1 MKDAQTLR
9 ETLRR
14 IDGRGYK
21 AYKEL
26 QGTYVFEAF
35 TLFIDHVQG
44 DPFAQPSRLRV
55 RVDRTASGFDTS
67 FTSGPS
73 RTVAL
78 CDYLTRLFSRTA
90 RRVTKGIR
98 GTGKGGLILIDTP
111 AQEILPRTAMSV
123 TDNHVEAR
131 FFLGLPA
138 FGRRIAGR
146 DAMEMLLSELPAI
159 ATEALFFKED
169 RRAALTAHVECC
181 EDADALREK
190 LSALNRVAFLA
201 NGALLPRA
209 SGIDPRPLG
218 SRAIP
223 FSSPATLRMEVELP
237 NRGKVTGMGIP
248 EGVTLIVGGGFH
260 GKSTLL
266 NALELGVYNH
276 IPGDGRE
283 LVVTRPDAL
292 KIRAADGRS
301 ISGTDISP
309 FINNLPFGRSTTA
322 FHTQNAS
329 GSTSQAAGICE
340 GIEAGARLLLLDE
353 DTSATNFMIRD
364 EKMQHLV
371 ASENEPIT
379 PFIDRVKEFHDSQG
393 VSTILVMGGSGDYFA
408 TADHVIQMTD
418 YAPEDVT
425 EKAHGIA
432 KEHADGRMVET
443 TGPLRPVT
451 HRSPRPKSIPL
462 EERRGRVKITTYGRH
477 EMVLGTTRI
486 TFDDVEQIVEPSQTR
501 ALAQAVAMATPLM
514 DGARTLT
521 DILDRVMETVATQGL
536 ESLSDILRGDL
547 AAFRKLELAAVI
559 NRART
564 LKTVPSEVNGGPKNM
579 PPAARD

>member
-1 MKDAQTLR
+1 MKHAQTLK

-26 QGTYVFEAF
+26 QGTYAFDSF

-55 RVDRTASGFDTS
+55 RVERPASGFESS
-67 FTSGPS
+67 FTRSPS

-78 CDYLTRLFSRTA
+78 CDYLTRRFSRTA
-90 RRVTKGIR
+90 RHLTKGVR
-98 GTGKGGLILIDTP
+98 GTGKGGLILIDAP
-111 AQEILPRTAMSV
+111 AQEILPRTSMKV
-123 TDNHVEAR
+123 TDTYVEAR

-146 DAMEMLLSELPAI
+146 DATEMLLTELPAI
-159 ATEALFFKED
+159 ASDALFFKESQ
-169 RRAALTAHVECC
+169 RAVLTAHVESC
-181 EDADALREK
+181 EDADALRGQ
-190 LSALNRVAFLA
+190 LAALKRVAFVA
-201 NGALLPRA
+201 DGAQLPRA
-209 SGIDPRPLG
+209 SGIDPRPLNKG
-218 SRAIP
+218 AVP
-223 FSSPATLRMEVELP
+223 FTSPESLRIDIDLP
-237 NRGKVTGMGIP
+237 NHGKISGMGIP

-283 LVVTRPDAL
+283 RVITRSDAL

-301 ISGTDISP
+301 ITGTDISP
-309 FINNLPFGRSTTA
+309 FINNLPFGRPTRA
-322 FHTQNAS
+322 FNTENAS

-340 GIEAGARLLLLDE
+340 GIEVGARLLLLDE

-364 EKMQHLV
+364 EKMQKLV
-371 ASENEPIT
+371 TSENEPIT
-379 PFIDRVKEFHDSQG
+379 PFIDRVKELHTAHG

-408 TADHVIQMTD
+408 TADHVIQMAD
-418 YAPEDVT
+418 YIPKDVT
-425 EKAHGIA
+425 EKAHTIA
-432 KEHADGRMVET
+432 TEYANGRSVEIA
-443 TGPLRPVT
+443 GPLKSVT
-451 HRSPRPKSIPL
+451 HRTPLPNSIPM
-462 EERRGRVKITTYGRH
+462 EEKRGRVKISTYGLS
-477 EMVLGTTRI
+477 EMVLGKTRI
-486 TFDDVEQIVEPSQTR
+486 TFDDVEQLVEPSQTR
-501 ALAQAVAMATPLM
+501 ALAEAVHMAAPLM
-514 DGARTLT
+514 DGSRTLD
-521 DILDRVMETVATQGL
+521 DILNDVMETIAKNGL

-547 AAFRKLELAAVI
+547 AGFRKLELAAVI

-564 LKTVPSEVNGGPKNM
+564 LKT
-579 PPAARD
+579 

>member
-1 MKDAQTLR
+1 MKDTQTLQNI
-9 ETLRR
+9 LRR
-14 IDGRGYK
+14 IDGKGYK

-26 QGTYVFEAF
+26 QGTYAFKAF

-55 RVDRTASGFDTS
+55 RVDRAASGFDGS
-67 FTSGPS
+67 FTSSPS
-73 RTVAL
+73 RTTAL
-78 CDYLTRLFSRTA
+78 CDYLTRLFTRTA
-90 RRVTKGIR
+90 RNTIKGIR

-123 TDNHVEAR
+123 TDDHVEAR

-159 ATEALFFKED
+159 ATEALFFKEN
-169 RRAALTAHVECC
+169 RRAALTAHVTCC
-181 EDADALREK
+181 EDADALRAQ
-190 LSALNRVAFLA
+190 LPCLGRVAFVA
-201 NGALLPRA
+201 DGALLPRA

-218 SRAIP
+218 KGVVP
-223 FSSPATLRMEVELP
+223 FSSPASLRMEVALP

-283 LVVTRPDAL
+283 LVITRPDAL

-301 ISGTDISP
+301 ITGTDISP
-309 FINNLPFGRSTTA
+309 FINNLPFGRSTAA

-364 EKMQHLV
+364 EKMQRLV

-379 PFIDRVKEFHDSQG
+379 PFIDRVTELRTRQG

-425 EKAHGIA
+425 EKAHAIA
-432 KEHADGRMVET
+432 KEHADGRVKET
-443 TGPLRPVT
+443 TGPLRPVA
-451 HRSPRPKSIPL
+451 HRTPHPQSIPI

-486 TFDDVEQIVEPSQTR
+486 TFDDVEQIVEASQTR
-501 ALAQAVAMATPLM
+501 ALAQAVAIAAPLM
-514 DGARTLT
+514 DGSRTLA
-521 DILDRVMETVATQGL
+521 DILDQVMETVEAKGL

-564 LKTVPSEVNGGPKNM
+564 FKVAGKSR
-579 PPAARD
+579 PPAAKG